1 MRSSLVILLL
11 VTSGLGN
18 PIPITPSNNNNKA
31 SSTFGTFENVGF
43 VVHNIR

>member
-18 PIPITPSNNNNKA
+18 PIPNTPSNNNKA
-31 SSTFGTFENVGF
+31 PSTFGTFENVGF